1 MQSSIRPH
9 WRSEKYGNWLHQVD
23 GLSYDHQASVMRR
36 LQAARRFDTH
46 RQEGNTINPLSRVC
60 ADLPVDC
67 YDSAFLSQHDEVAR
81 LSLGITSNSARF
93 DNALA
98 AIAERRTSLR

>member
-1 MQSSIRPH
+1 
-9 WRSEKYGNWLHQVD
+9 
-23 GLSYDHQASVMRR
+23 MRR
-36 LQAARRFDTH
+36 LQAARHFDTH

-81 LSLGITSNSARF
+81 LALGITSNPARL